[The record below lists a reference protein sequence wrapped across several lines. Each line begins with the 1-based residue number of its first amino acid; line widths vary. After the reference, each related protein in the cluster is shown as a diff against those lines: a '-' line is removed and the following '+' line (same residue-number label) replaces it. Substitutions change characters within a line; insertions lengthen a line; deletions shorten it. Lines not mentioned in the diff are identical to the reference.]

1 MDEGSFSLPLTRMSL
16 YPLLSHNYQP
26 SKEAT
31 SEGLGEVDDQG
42 MAYPTVSVDS
52 WRGRSKG
59 ETGAVE

>member
-1 MDEGSFSLPLTRMSL
+1 MSL

-52 WRGRSKG
+52 WRGRSKK